1 MIGCPVCGV
10 SMVQQTIHGVT
21 VDICEQHG
29 VWLDHGELL
38 LVSEGERHKQGR
50 FVLEDLLRQERQ
62 PPVDT
67 ARRLDCPHCA
77 DAMTLEL
84 YAGVHLDWC
93 PRHGVWLDT
102 DELSA
107 VLSNLRLD
115 HRYRRGMTLRLWA
128 GRY

>member
-1 MIGCPVCGV
+1 MIGCPVCGAE
-10 SMVQQTIHGVT
+10 MVQETIHGV
-21 VDICEQHG
+21 VIDICAQHG
-29 VWLDHGELL
+29 AWLDHGELL
-38 LVSEGERHKQGR
+38 LVSEGERFAQGR
-50 FVLEDLLRQERQ
+50 FVLEDLLRQKRQ

-67 ARRLDCPHCA
+67 ARELDCPHCG

-93 PRHGVWLDT
+93 RSHGVWLDT

-107 VLSNLRLD
+107 VLNNLRLD